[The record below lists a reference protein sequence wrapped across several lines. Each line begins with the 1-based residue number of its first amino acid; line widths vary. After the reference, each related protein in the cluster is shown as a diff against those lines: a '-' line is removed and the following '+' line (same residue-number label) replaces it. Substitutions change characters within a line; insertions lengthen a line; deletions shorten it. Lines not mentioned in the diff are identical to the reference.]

1 MTGKRKA
8 ARPPKKP
15 ERRKEPVLPYDR
27 KDPRQLKLMLTISD
41 EHEITRHGEKK

>member
-15 ERRKEPVLPYDR
+15 ERRKEPILPYDR
-27 KDPRQLKLMLTISD
+27 KDPRQLKLMLTLSD
-41 EHEITRHGEKK
+41 EYQGTRQGEKK